1 MNVRNCGLIVVLI
14 LCLYT
19 FVQRYEVALASAAQS
34 PAAAQEQIYLEQE
47 PAGPMIPTVANPPS
61 VFMHQETV
69 AANDGFAGDF
79 FGSNVAVDGDTAVV
93 GSYRYLYEADGG
105 EPNAVYIF
113 VRSANGWIEQQKLV
127 ADETSQ
133 SQLDEGF
140 GHAVA
145 VQDDIIFVS
154 APGFSSEGNA
164 GNGAV
169 YIFTRSGD
177 RWEQQQ
183 KLTVEPPLST
193 ISLGISIAVDGDTLL
208 VGAEGTVQYSHREY
222 LGQLGEVYV
231 FKKNGEIW
239 EQQQKLMPPDRIT
252 SAFGWSVALDGGT
265 ALVGE
270 PTYTYGYEYTDR
282 NELGTVFF
290 YEERD
295 GTWHEQQQLQ
305 PGDGESH
312 HRFGY
317 NLALDGNTAAISA
330 EAAHV
335 EGEQNPGAVYMFNY
349 DESSW
354 QESQKL
360 AIENGQDESIFY
372 TERFGEQI
380 ALQDETLLVSH
391 LIHFSDYVDL
401 GFVHHGEVHLFRYSG
416 ATWQRQQTLTASDS
430 WSNAFGTSIAIDN
443 ETILISEYAAIGE
456 YTHPGSVDFFQRR
469 LLSASRVFLPTVA
482 R

>member
-19 FVQRYEVALASAAQS
+19 SVQRYEVALASAAQS
-34 PAAAQEQIYLEQE
+34 PAAAQEQTYLEQE

-93 GSYRYLYEADGG
+93 GAHRYLYEADSG

-154 APGFSSEGNA
+154 APGFSSEENA

-177 RWEQQQ
+177 RWQQQQ
-183 KLTVEPPLST
+183 KLTVEPLST
-193 ISLGISIAVDGDTLL
+193 ESLGLSIAVDEDTLL
-208 VGAEGTVQYSHREY
+208 VGAYGTPQYSYREY
-222 LGQLGEVYV
+222 LGHLGEAYV
-231 FKKNGEIW
+231 FKKNGENW
-239 EQQQKLMPPDRIT
+239 EQQQKLIPPERVT
-252 SAFGWSVALDGGT
+252 SAFGWYVALDGDV

-270 PTYTYGYEYTDR
+270 SSYT
-282 NELGTVFF
+282 NEDGERKEQGTVFV
-290 YEERD
+290 YEER
-295 GTWHEQQQLQ
+295 GETWSEQQQLRAS
-305 PGDGESH
+305 DAESH
-312 HRFGY
+312 RYFGSS
-317 NLALDGNTAAISA
+317 LALDGTTAAVGA
-330 EAAHV
+330 PAAYV
-335 EGEQNPGAVYMFNY
+335 EGELNHDAVYLFTRN
-349 DESSW
+349 ESDW

-360 AIENGQDESIFY
+360 VADDEQVDPTFY
-372 TERFGEQI
+372 TQSFGTQI
-380 ALQDETLLVSH
+380 ALHGETLLVNH
-391 LIHFSDYVDL
+391 LLTFSDAIDY
-401 GFVHHGEVHLFRYSG
+401 FVERGNVYLFRYDG
-416 ATWQRQQTLTASDS
+416 ASWRKQQSLITPDEAVAR
-430 WSNAFGTSIAIDN
+430 AFGTSVAINGD
-443 ETILISEYAAIGE
+443 TILVGEYAASSE
-456 YTHPGSVDFFQRR
+456 YPYQGSAAFFERR
-469 LLSASRVFLPTVA
+469 LLSASKIFLPMIA
-482 R
+482 Q